1 MPAAVEERLEP
12 DLGIA
17 PADVQSADPFGS
29 VELVCRQAQQI
40 DASAWTSSGI
50 LPTAWAASVW
60 KTTPRS
66 WQSRPI
72 SAIGLIVPTSLL
84 AAMIETS
91 TVRSVRASA
100 TASADTPPYRRKE
113 RS

>member
-1 MPAAVEERLEP
+1 M
-12 DLGIA
+12 
-17 PADVQSADPFGS
+17 QSA
-29 VELVCRQAQQI
+29 V
-40 DASAWTSSGI
+40 TSIGI

-72 SAIGLIVPTSLL
+72 SAIGLSVPTSLL

-91 TVRSVRASA
+91 TVFGVIASA
-100 TASADTPPYRRKE
+100 TASGDTRPCSSHGRTVTSQPSRRAA
-113 RS
+113 